1 MYMYRLQMDIQI
13 EMFSFHLK
21 FLFVTQSYSKFG
33 VSNLELKVNVV
44 GVSNLV
50 KINIHCEKS
59 GVSTGVSLMLV
70 LVK

>member
-1 MYMYRLQMDIQI
+1 MDIQI
-13 EMFSFHLK
+13 EMFSFHLE
-21 FLFVTQSYSKFG
+21 FLFVTPWYSEFG
-33 VSNLELKVNVV
+33 NSNLVLKVNV

>member
-1 MYMYRLQMDIQI
+1 MYRLQMDIQI

-21 FLFVTQSYSKFG
+21 FLFVTPSYSKFG
-33 VSNLELKVNVV
+33 VSNLELKVNV